1 MKTKKILSML
11 ISAVMAVSATISTI
25 SVTVSAV
32 DPSETFDDLNQS
44 SITDAMQ
51 PGWNLGNQLEA
62 SNNGVPNETTWG
74 NPVIRKEL
82 IHAVKLAGFKSI
94 RIPISYLN
102 KIGSA
107 PNYTIDADW
116 LARIKK
122 VVDYCVDEGL
132 YAIINMHG
140 DGYTTV
146 TDGWLMSTPESSGR
160 TGVTPVPYTAEQ
172 QVEVNKKFGLVW
184 QQIANT
190 FKDYDEHL
198 IFESM
203 NEVFDGSYGD
213 PNPTKYKQIND
224 YNQIFVDTV
233 RQTGGNNDK
242 RWLLIPGWNTNINYT
257 VDDKYGFTLPTDTN
271 RNSSIP
277 DDEQRIMVSVHYYD
291 PWYFCGDRTDK
302 DAPNITQWGKD
313 ADPNKK
319 ETSYDCDENFMEGQL
334 KKVNEKFVSKGYPVV
349 IGEYGCINKSAA
361 DPQNT
366 KFRAYYDKT
375 LCEFSKEYGC
385 IPVYWDNGAIGNSFG
400 LINRT
405 TTKVVQQ
412 EIVDA
417 IVDVF
422 LTAKDKLNLAIIGT
436 DDLEEKLYLPD
447 SWQSFLTV
455 LNSAKDV
462 YNKAE
467 ASDSECLEAINNIK
481 AAIAELKP
489 DPSVLVE
496 TKLISEPQVSSSK
509 NTQNDNL
516 IHSISNELVDYSK
529 LYYIQLTFTV
539 NGDVTDDTF
548 AFLLKPFSSS
558 TWDGWDPD
566 IIYFKD
572 CTEENGVYTATINAQ
587 AVLATYSGKADKAN
601 GIDIHY
607 GTDNP
612 DITLTGLS
620 ALSAQGDRHVHSY
633 TVVNKKENTCIERG
647 FCELECK
654 CDEEEGK
661 KCTIYLDFGKHQYAS
676 ATTTPAT
683 CTKNGIRT
691 TTCSVCKDSY
701 TTELPAKG
709 HRYIDGKCKECGEK
723 DPNYV
728 PPTNPNN
735 PHVTTPT
742 SPKVPTTA
750 PTTANA
756 KKAAKAKV
764 KNAKIKSLSVKSSA
778 KKISVSWKKVNKV
791 NGYQVQVAKKKNFK
805 GKNIVLKKFT
815 TKTKLT
821 VKGSKIKKGKT
832 YYVRV
837 RTYATYKNSKNKPT
851 KVYGKF
857 GKTLRI
863 KVK

>member
-32 DPSETFDDLNQS
+32 ETKDASFEDLNKLA
-44 SITDAMQ
+44 ITEAMQ

-140 DGYTTV
+140 DGYNTV
-146 TDGWLMSTPESSGR
+146 DGGWLLCNASDEKQPEIKAK
-160 TGVTPVPYTAEQ
+160 YAACWE
-172 QVEVNKKFGLVW
+172 
-184 QQIANT
+184 QIAT
-190 FKDYDEHL
+190 LFKDYDEHL

-203 NEVFDGSYGD
+203 NEEFDGLYSYSNGEEY
-213 PNPTKYKQIND
+213 PNRTYYANINA

-233 RQTGGNNDK
+233 RKTGENNAK

-271 RNSSIP
+271 RDASIP
-277 DDEQRIMVSVHYYD
+277 KNEQRIMVSVHYYD
-291 PWYFCGDRTDK
+291 PWNFCGDGTSSK
-302 DAPNITQWGKD
+302 YSQWGKD

-319 ETSYDCDENFMEGQL
+319 ETSYDCDENFMEGQI

-385 IPVYWDNGAIGNSFG
+385 IPVYWDNGAIGDSFG

-447 SWQSFLTV
+447 SWQSFLAV

-572 CTEENGVYTATINAQ
+572 CTEENGVYTAKINAQ

-612 DITLTGLS
+612 EITLTGLS

-778 KKISVSWKKVNKV
+778 KKISVTWKKVNKV